1 MYLEVNYKNLSLT
14 NEFRGYKKS
23 KKWVVIFDDKL

>member
-14 NEFRGYKKS
+14 NEFRGYKK
-23 KKWVVIFDDKL
+23 KQKMGGYF